1 MAHDVNQGE
10 TDVAAQVRSSLL
22 TRIEAD
28 RLDLWMPATTT
39 WEVSGNSLRLGFV
52 SPLTCEFAESK
63 FKQALLESLREVL
76 EQNGTTTEAVATCQV
91 SFAVVEAQATDTTP
105 AESQCAPSS
114 LRAASTASSSTTVS
128 ASYSVE
134 GAAAIA
140 PLTNQP
146 TLTMMGQQSEL
157 WTQFVRGESNQFAV
171 AAANLVLTN
180 PGDASPVFIHGPNG
194 VGKSMLVTALSEQ
207 LRIAKRLPRVT
218 QMTSEQFL
226 NEFTEGLRGSGLP
239 MFRRK
244 YRELEALIIE
254 DIQFFLGKKSSM
266 QELKNTLDNLLRLKK
281 QVIFTADRSLNDL
294 MGLGTE
300 LVGRIR
306 GGLNVPIFP
315 LDFDTRCQVL
325 EAEAGRQHLD
335 IPQTV
340 ITELASRLTGDGR
353 VLSGVLKRL
362 KATTTFQSF
371 QNCKLDWETC
381 WSSVGDL
388 VQATQPVVRIRD
400 IERVVCDVF
409 GLEPGSLKSTSK
421 MRRVSQPRMLAMFLA
436 RKYTPSAY
444 KEIGTYFGKR
454 RHSTVISAEKTVEGW
469 LDANADMDLGR
480 GISVRQALQHVESQL
495 QVG

>member
-28 RLDLWMPATTT
+28 RLDLWMPASTT
-39 WEVSGNSLRLGFV
+39 WEVVENSLRLGFQ

-63 FKQALLESLREVL
+63 FKKPLLESLREVL
-76 EQNGTTTEAVATCQV
+76 EKHGASAEQVATCEIK
-91 SFAVVEAQATDTTP
+91 FAVSHRAREDANASS
-105 AESQCAPSS
+105 EKPSS
-114 LRAASTASSSTTVS
+114 EKPTNIGSDVVARQVPAIPARAELAATTNSTIPPVTLVS
-128 ASYSVE
+128 
-134 GAAAIA
+134 
-140 PLTNQP
+140 P
-146 TLTMMGQQSEL
+146 QSDL
-157 WTQFVRGESNQFAV
+157 WNQFVRGESNQFAV
-171 AAANLVLTN
+171 AAANLVLAN

-207 LRIAKRLPRVT
+207 LRIARRLPRVT

-244 YRELEALIIE
+244 YRELETLVIE

-294 MGLGTE
+294 MGLGSE

-325 EAEAGRQHLD
+325 EAEAGRQQLE
-335 IPQTV
+335 IPQSV
-340 ITELASRLTGDGR
+340 ISELASRLTGDGR

-371 QNCKLDWETC
+371 RNAKLDWETC

-409 GLEPGSLKSTSK
+409 GLEPGSLKSSSK

-444 KEIGTYFGKR
+444 KEIGAYFGKR

-469 LDANADMDLGR
+469 LSENADLDLGR
-480 GISVRQALQHVESQL
+480 GISVRAALQHVESQL